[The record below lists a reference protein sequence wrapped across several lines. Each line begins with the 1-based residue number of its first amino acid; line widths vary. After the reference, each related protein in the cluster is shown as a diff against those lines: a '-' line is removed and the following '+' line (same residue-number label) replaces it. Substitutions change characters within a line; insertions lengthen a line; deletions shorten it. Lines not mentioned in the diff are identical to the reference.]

1 MPSFIHHISRIA
13 LFIAM
18 ALSFTF
24 CQQTEETATDSEVTE
39 SATAPQ
45 PEKRPAPEFFVIAPD
60 MAQNRMWICEDGSSD
75 IFHTQHDCSLL
86 VQCKGT
92 FRNVTLIRAV
102 EDYGRYNCQVCSR
115 ELDHVF
121 DEGMVR

>member
-1 MPSFIHHISRIA
+1 MIPFFNHISRIA
-13 LFIAM
+13 LFMAT
-18 ALSFTF
+18 ALSLTF
-24 CQQTEETATDSEVTE
+24 CQQTEETATDSEPTE
-39 SATAPQ
+39 SATEPL

-60 MAQNRMWICEDGSSD
+60 MAQNRMWICEDESSD

-115 ELDHVF
+115 ELDHIF